1 MICEKCG
8 FEYEGENC
16 PVCEVAGSKVV
27 VDEPKKSPCGL
38 IGMILGIVSFFQGIP
53 FAIAGLILSNIGL
66 KKCPVD
72 GRAKAGKTLSIIS
85 LIINIVMYVGAI
97 VLVAICY
104 IPYILYFVLMIFGF
118 AAGSSG
124 VIY

>member
-27 VDEPKKSPCGL
+27 VDEPKKSAFG
-38 IGMILGIVSFFQGIP
+38 IVGMILGILSFFNGIP
-53 FAIAGLILSNIGL
+53 YAIASLILSNIGL
-66 KKCPVD
+66 KRCPTD
-72 GRAKAGKTLSIIS
+72 GCAKAGKTMSIIS
-85 LIINIVMYVGAI
+85 LIINIAKYVGLLAF
-97 VLVAICY
+97 VAVY
-104 IPYILYFVLMIFGF
+104 YILIIVAGI
-118 AAGSSG
+118 AAGAAGSG